1 MAKNSVGMDGIIP
14 FALMGQISSDVA
26 DVEQMVESLGS
37 GFTVKGVVAA
47 TTDLPGSG
55 DIGDLYLVSGEGYAS
70 YVWDGDSWEL
80 KDGDIATNAEIDAA
94 LYS

>member
-1 MAKNSVGMDGIIP
+1 MAKNPVGMDGIIP
-14 FALMGQISSDVA
+14 YSLMEQLSGEVENVA
-26 DVEQMVESLGS
+26 EMIEALGS

-47 TTDLPGSG
+47 TTDLPDSG
-55 DIGDLYLVSGEGYAS
+55 ELGDLYLVSGEGYAS

-80 KDGDIATNAEIDAA
+80 KDGDIATNAEIDSA